1 MAFLEYTTRPD
12 FDSPVMIMAFEGWN
26 DAGDA
31 ASWAASYIAEKSG
44 ATVFAEMDPEPFYD
58 FQNTRPM
65 VRLDGDSGRRIDWP
79 QNTFSHGSL
88 GGRELIIL
96 RGIEPQLRWRTY
108 AETIRDLAAD
118 AGVEMV
124 VSLGALIADVVHT
137 RPATIYGSALTADL
151 RDRLDLEPSSY
162 EGPTGIVG
170 VVHSATHVAG
180 LDSVSLWGAVPSY
193 VPHARS
199 PKVSK
204 ALVERVSNLL
214 DLPIPVDE
222 LGQAA
227 ADYEDQINVMIAD
240 DDDMAEYVTNLETE
254 YDAAMSSGSGNEL
267 IAKIEKFLKEQ

>member
-1 MAFLEYTTRPD
+1 
-12 FDSPVMIMAFEGWN
+12 MIMAFEGWN

-31 ASWAASYIAEKSG
+31 ASSAAEYIVEKSG
-44 ATVFAEMDPEPFYD
+44 AKKFAEMDPEPFYD
-58 FQNTRPM
+58 FQTTRPS
-65 VRLDGDSGRRIDWP
+65 VRLEGTSRRIEWP

-108 AETIRDLAAD
+108 SETIRDLAAD

-137 RPATIYGSALTADL
+137 RPATIYGSALTPEL

-170 VVHSATHVAG
+170 VVHSTTHASG

-214 DLPIPVDE
+214 DLPIPIDE
-222 LGQAA
+222 LEVAA
-227 ADYEDQINVMIAD
+227 SEYEDQINAMIAD
-240 DDDMAEYVTNLETE
+240 DEDMAEYVANLESE

-267 IAKIEKFLKEQ
+267 IAKIEKFLEEQ

>member
-1 MAFLEYTTRPD
+1 MAFLEYSNRPD
-12 FDSPVMIMAFEGWN
+12 FHSPLLIMAFEGWN

-31 ASWAASYIAEKSG
+31 ASSAAQYIAEQAK
-44 ATVFAEMDPEPFYD
+44 AETFAELDPELFYD
-58 FQNTRPM
+58 FQTTRPM
-65 VRLDGDSGRRIDWP
+65 VRLQGANRQIDWP
-79 QNTFSHGSL
+79 QNTFAHGSL

-108 AETIRDLAAD
+108 GETIRDLAID
-118 AGVEMV
+118 CGVEMV

-137 RPATIYGSALTADL
+137 RPATIYGSALTPEL
-151 RDRLDLEPSSY
+151 RDRLDLEPSTY

-170 VVHSATHVAG
+170 VVHTVTHTAG

-214 DLPIPVDE
+214 DLPIPLDE
-222 LGQAA
+222 LRKAA
-227 ADYEDQINVMIAD
+227 EEYEAQINLMISD
-240 DDDMAEYVTNLETE
+240 DDDMAEYVANLEAE

-267 IAKIEKFLKEQ
+267 IAKIEEFLKEQ